1 MFLIEFFL
9 LNLNIS
15 WLELKSNLIVKK
27 LIKKSLKLKYDNL
40 EVKPDLSHEA
50 LNNSTYLYGSKG
62 WIVGV

>member
-1 MFLIEFFL
+1 MFRTPGAILTPKYQ
-9 LNLNIS
+9 NI
-15 WLELKSNLIVKK
+15 IVKK

-40 EVKPDLSHEA
+40 EVKPDLCHEA